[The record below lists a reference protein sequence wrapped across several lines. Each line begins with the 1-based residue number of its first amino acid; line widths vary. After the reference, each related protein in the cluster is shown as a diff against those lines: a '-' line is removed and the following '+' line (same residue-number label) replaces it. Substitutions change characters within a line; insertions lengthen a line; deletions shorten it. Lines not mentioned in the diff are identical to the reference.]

1 MEDDVFK
8 FARALMVGAGAL
20 AFFFSSTTVS
30 ASQKAPVSASEQNIR
45 AFENGL
51 RAFSPG
57 SGEPNAPALKPQ
69 TLAERMTYY
78 KVPGV
83 SIAVVSEARIEW
95 AKGYG
100 ETKAGGGKAVTPET
114 LFEAASTTKALV
126 SSVVLHYAAAGRF
139 DLDADVNAYLKSWKV
154 PDNEF
159 TKTEKVTL
167 RRLLTHR
174 AGLPMTNMGYDDK
187 TGVPTLI
194 QVVKGEAPAE
204 NKAAVPVA
212 VPGSRWEYSNVG
224 YVLIQ
229 LILED
234 SLGCDLESI
243 MSKAVYKPLGLE
255 STTLVHPLPPAWRE
269 REAMP
274 HDKDGRT
281 GEPSLHLTAQAQGGL
296 LSTPADLAKF
306 LIELMQTY
314 RGASSRLLT
323 RDMARAM
330 FRPEVELDPRLFGTP
345 MSEGLG
351 LFVKGEG
358 ASLIIAHPGNNYPGS
373 VCWLIGFPER
383 GQGAIVMLNAEG
395 GEMLALEILAALGR
409 IYEWP
414 PLM

>member
-1 MEDDVFK
+1 MFK
-8 FARALMVGAGAL
+8 FARALTALAGAL
-20 AFFFSSTTVS
+20 AFCLSSATVP
-30 ASQKAPVSASEQNIR
+30 ASQKAPVSAGEQNIQ

-51 RAFSPG
+51 RAFAPG
-57 SGEPNAPALKPQ
+57 PGEPNAPALTPQ
-69 TLAERMTYY
+69 TLAARMAFY

-83 SIAVVSEARIEW
+83 SIAVIREGRIEW

-100 ETKAGGGKAVTPET
+100 QTRADGGKAVTSET

-126 SSVVLHYAAAGRF
+126 SAVVLHYAAAGRF
-139 DLDADVNAYLKSWKV
+139 DLDADANAYLKSWKV

-174 AGLPMTNMGYDDK
+174 AGLPGTNMGYDDK
-187 TGVPTLI
+187 AGAPTLL

-212 VPGSRWEYSNVG
+212 VPGSRWEYSNIG

-234 SLGCDLESI
+234 SLGCDLEAI
-243 MSKAVYKPLGLE
+243 MSAAIYKPLGLE

-274 HDKDGRT
+274 HDRDGRT
-281 GEPSLHLTAQAQGGL
+281 GEPSLHVTAQAQGGL
-296 LSTPADLAKF
+296 LSTPADLARF
-306 LIELMQTY
+306 LIELMQAY

-323 RDMARAM
+323 REMARAM

-345 MSEGLG
+345 MSEGMG
-351 LFVKGEG
+351 IFVKGEG
-358 ASLIIAHPGNNYPGS
+358 ASLIVAHPGNNYPGS
-373 VCWLIGFPER
+373 ICWLIGFPER
-383 GQGAIVMLNAEG
+383 DQGAIVMLNGEG

-409 IYEWP
+409 VYGWP